1 MSRWQKGQSGN
12 PAGKPKGSPDKRRL
26 LRIKIEGYADELIE
40 LAVTQARTGDS
51 TALALLLSRA
61 VAPVRPEAAT
71 VTFQQPDSTKPSDW
85 ARAVLGAI
93 AEGRLAPDTGRQ
105 LIDAINAT
113 QNIILI
119 DEIAK
124 RVQALEGG
132 SNDD

>member
-1 MSRWQKGQSGN
+1 MSKWQKGRSGN
-12 PAGKPKGSPDKRRL
+12 PAGKPKGLPDKRRL
-26 LRIKIEGYADELIE
+26 LREKIENHADELIE
-40 LAVTQARTGDS
+40 LAIT
-51 TALALLLSRA
+51 L
-61 VAPVRPEAAT
+61 
-71 VTFQQPDSTKPSDW
+71 

-113 QNIILI
+113 QNIILV